1 MATWKEGSD
10 CCLWE
15 GVTCDHFTSHVV
27 GLHLDCPFETTTL
40 HPDSS
45 LFHLRHLRSLDL
57 SRNGFQGST
66 IPSNF
71 TQLTNLAHL
80 NLSRSRFSGH
90 IPLGFSHLNKL
101 VSLDLSFNGP
111 NGGDNHDF
119 SNLLLNATGL
129 SKLVLHYMDMSN
141 IKPSSFSNLS
151 RSLTYIDLSE
161 CGLAGNFPE
170 SVFRLPNL
178 QVFLLGYNPLLSVQ
192 FPSSN
197 WTAGRLKLTI
207 PASIGNLKSLDT
219 LLLENCSLLGSI
231 PASIGNLTSLT
242 YLDLRDNSLSGKF
255 PDILSNLVRLQHL
268 SLRCNKISGW
278 FPDVFGNLSQE
289 LTLLDVSSNNFTGP
303 IPSLIFNLPQ
313 LQYLHLHHNFLT
325 SMAILLPSHT
335 EKLEFLDISYN
346 MIEGPLSIPWSPS
359 LSYLSVANNKFA
371 GRIPYRMICNLTI
384 LSVINL
390 SNNNLSG
397 EIPACLTN
405 LIQLSTLQLRMN
417 NLHGSFPSVFGN
429 MSSLENLDLNG
440 NTLGGSLS
448 QSLTACKKLEVLDV
462 GNNEISGVFPHWLS
476 SLPVLKVLILH
487 SNSFHGPITTE
498 SMNPVDG
505 FSMLRILDISH
516 NYFDGLLPATLFHKF
531 PSMMMLEEFEKT
543 GVEYLET
550 SSIYNEYYT
559 VVLTVKGQEMMIT
572 RILTIFTTMDLSNN
586 DFRGSIPEAIGE
598 LESLKH
604 LNLSHNSLSGPIPS
618 SLVNLTELEALDLS
632 FNQLTGVIPPQLASL
647 TSLEKLNLS
656 QNLLRGPIPQ
666 GNQIQTFDNASYIGN
681 QELCGP
687 PLSKKCNGDDG
698 DGNDHHDDSEPEFD
712 GALFDWAFAG
722 AGYGCGLVIGI
733 SAAYIMFTI
742 RKPRWLVDM
751 IDKWIRWQQQNRR
764 WRPAITF

>member
-1 MATWKEGSD
+1 
-10 CCLWE
+10 
-15 GVTCDHFTSHVV
+15 
-27 GLHLDCPFETTTL
+27 
-40 HPDSS
+40 
-45 LFHLRHLRSLDL
+45 
-57 SRNGFQGST
+57 
-66 IPSNF
+66 
-71 TQLTNLAHL
+71 
-80 NLSRSRFSGH
+80 
-90 IPLGFSHLNKL
+90 
-101 VSLDLSFNGP
+101 
-111 NGGDNHDF
+111 
-119 SNLLLNATGL
+119 
-129 SKLVLHYMDMSN
+129 MSN

-197 WTAGRLKLTI
+197 WTAGRLKVLSLSSVNVFRQLTI